1 MPKPREGRGVGD
13 WLKWG
18 VTGVLVLIAVVLAF
32 GINRDGDPLGD
43 PENVIEED
51 EMGG

>member
-1 MPKPREGRGVGD
+1 VGE

-32 GINRDGDPLGD
+32 GINREGDPLED
-43 PENVIEED
+43 EPSVIEED
-51 EMGG
+51 EL